1 MVRTARR
8 TRPEDLARRGQE
20 LGARLRSGG
29 SFNAWCRESSP
40 RLHWDWP
47 HLVLLQELWERCD
60 PRAPAD
66 PTPVGLPSFP
76 RVITPRVIKRLQLS
90 VPPRHG
96 KSEQI
101 TIRGPAWRL
110 GQDPTL
116 RYIVGAYNQT
126 LAEKFSRR
134 TRALCRG
141 RVALSADR
149 NTAADWETQ
158 AEGGVRAVG
167 VGSGVTGHG
176 ADWILIDDPTKSRAE
191 AESPT
196 YRNRVWDWYTDDLY
210 TRLEPAGGVTLIQ
223 TRWHYDDL
231 SGRVERSEEGQS
243 DWVRI
248 NLPALAEENDPL
260 GRPEGAAL
268 APERYDEAALARIRR
283 VLGTSWISL
292 YQGRPTPAEGA
303 LLRKG
308 WFRRYATPP
317 LNPIRVVQSWDCAQS
332 DDPTADYSVCTTWA
346 ETSLGH
352 YLLDVARDRLTY
364 PQLKRAVRVERD
376 RWRPATL
383 LIEGKSHGSALLQEL
398 RADREW
404 RTPVI
409 EIQPKEAKAVRMSVE
424 SASIEAGL
432 VWLPEDGAAAWLA
445 EYLDELVRFPA
456 GAHDDQVDSTSQ
468 YLHWA
473 RVGTSTQAG
482 YTWLEIPWL

>member
-1 MVRTARR
+1 MARR
-8 TRPEDLARRGQE
+8 AAAEVAAKIKATADAHRPAL
-20 LGARLRSGG
+20 
-29 SFNAWCRESSP
+29 SFRDWCSETSP
-40 RLHWDWP
+40 RLTWEWP

-76 RVITPRVIKRLQLS
+76 HLIYPRVIKRLQLS

-110 GQDPTL
+110 ERDPAL
-116 RYIVGAYNQT
+116 RYLIGGYSQT

-134 TRALCRG
+134 ARGLCRG

-149 NTAADWETQ
+149 NTAADWETT
-158 AEGGVRAVG
+158 AEGGVRAIG

-176 ADWILIDDPTKSRAE
+176 ADWIIVDDPTKSRAE

-210 TRLEPAGGVTLIQ
+210 TRLEPQGGITLIQ

-243 DWVRI
+243 GDWVRI
-248 NLPALAEENDPL
+248 NLPALAEINDLL

-268 APERYDEAALARIRR
+268 APGRYDVAALERIRR
-283 VLGTSWISL
+283 AVGGSWISL

-303 LLRKG
+303 LLRRG
-308 WFRRYATPP
+308 WFRRYSAAP
-317 LNPIRVVQSWDCAQS
+317 LNPIRIVQSWDCAQS
-332 DDPTADYSVCTTWA
+332 DDPTADYSVGTTWA
-346 ETSLGH
+346 ETALGY
-352 YLLDVARDRLTY
+352 YLLDVRRERLTY
-364 PQLKRAVRVERD
+364 PALKRAVVVERD

-383 LIEGKSHGSALLQEL
+383 LIEKKSHGAALIQDL
-398 RADREW
+398 RADRTW
-404 RTPVI
+404 RTPVV
-409 EIQPKEAKAVRMSVE
+409 EIIPVDSKVVRMAVE
-424 SASIEAGL
+424 SAAVEAGL
-432 VWLPEDGAAAWLA
+432 VWLPEDGGAPWLA
-445 EYLDELVRFPA
+445 EYLDELIRFPA
-456 GAHDDQVDSTSQ
+456 GANDDQVDSTSQ
-468 YLHWA
+468 YLHWV
-473 RVGTSTQAG
+473 RVGASRGAG
-482 YTWLEIPWL
+482 YEWLEVRGL